1 MGKNKQKKWT
11 KKVASTKTAER
22 HKGTRYCDNEGHSN
36 CIANWKRLTIQT
48 EWAHVT
54 IYVKKQQQQKKQ
66 KQNKTKKKKKN
77 VEHQKSRLK
86 LSTHWLERVAAFK
99 GTKRE
104 LRFMILWFSSFCPI
118 SSFCLGVYLETLV
131 FKNMHFTE
139 TKIVFVFLIKQ
150 NSRE

>member
-1 MGKNKQKKWT
+1 MNKKSGLNQDSRKTQRNKILWQRRTFKLYSKLEKAHDTNRMSTCYHICQKTTT
-11 KKVASTKTAER
+11 KKTKT
-22 HKGTRYCDNEGHSN
+22 
-36 CIANWKRLTIQT
+36 
-48 EWAHVT
+48 
-54 IYVKKQQQQKKQ
+54 
-66 KQNKTKKKKKN
+66 KQNKKKKKN